1 MTDSARFSWT
11 VLLPVKVL
19 ARAKSRLAL
28 LAGDRRGELAL
39 ALASD
44 TVTAVLACPEVARV
58 VVVTSDP
65 VAGPLLAALGAIVV
79 PDEPADRAAGPG
91 TWGGPDGAGVSGVL
105 PGPGP
110 QDPGPGARDRPAS
123 PGGTAHRNPPGAGL
137 PRPAAEPATVPGA
150 QDLLNAALRHGAAVA
165 ARRWP
170 GTGLAA
176 LTADLPAV
184 SPAELAMALRAAGA
198 SPGPAVFVPDAAGIG
213 TTLYAV
219 PPGGEFSPLFGGAS
233 RARHAAAGAT
243 ELGIDALTGLRRD
256 VDTPDDLRAALTLGA
271 GPFTR
276 AVAAGLFT
284 DV

>member
-1 MTDSARFSWT
+1 MTYSARFSWT

-19 ARAKSRLAL
+19 ARAKSRLAV
-28 LAGDRRGELAL
+28 LAGDRRRELAL

-44 TVTAVLACPEVARV
+44 TVTAVLGCPEVARV

-65 VAGPLLAALGAIVV
+65 VAGPLLAGLGAIVV
-79 PDEPADRAAGPG
+79 ADEPADRSDRPDRSDRLGTPG
-91 TWGGPDGAGVSGVL
+91 TLDGAGPAPLLGDLGV
-105 PGPGP
+105 
-110 QDPGPGARDRPAS
+110 
-123 PGGTAHRNPPGAGL
+123 
-137 PRPAAEPATVPGA
+137 

-176 LTADLPAV
+176 LTADLPAM
-184 SPAELAMALRAAGA
+184 SPAELATALRAAGSA
-198 SPGPAVFVPDAAGIG
+198 PGAAAFVPDAAGVG

-219 PPGGEFSPLFGGAS
+219 PPGGEFLPLFGGAS

-243 ELGIDALTGLRRD
+243 ELGLAGVTGLRRD
-256 VDTPDDLRAALTLGA
+256 VDTPDDLREALALGA

-276 AVAAGLFT
+276 AVAADLFT

>member
-19 ARAKSRLAL
+19 ARAKSRLAV
-28 LAGDRRGELAL
+28 LAGDRRGDLAL

-44 TVTAVLACPEVARV
+44 TVSAVLACPEVARV

-79 PDEPADRAAGPG
+79 ADEPGDRSDPGGEAGPLNG
-91 TWGGPDGAGVSGVL
+91 SPAHADLGV
-105 PGPGP
+105 
-110 QDPGPGARDRPAS
+110 
-123 PGGTAHRNPPGAGL
+123 
-137 PRPAAEPATVPGA
+137 

-176 LTADLPAV
+176 LTADLPAL
-184 SPAELAMALRAAGA
+184 SPAELGTALRAAGTPKA
-198 SPGPAVFVPDAAGIG
+198 GTARAAFVPDAAGIG

-219 PPGGEFSPLFGGAS
+219 PPGGEFLPLFGGAS
-233 RARHAAAGAT
+233 RARHAAAGVT
-243 ELGIDALTGLRRD
+243 ELGLAGLTGLRRD
-256 VDTPDDLRAALTLGA
+256 VDTPDDLRAALALGV
-271 GPFTR
+271 GPFTK
-276 AVAAGLFT
+276 AVAADLFT

>member
-19 ARAKSRLAL
+19 ARAKSRLAV

-44 TVTAVLACPEVARV
+44 TVAAVLACPEVARV

-65 VAGPLLAALGAIVV
+65 EAGPLLAALGAIVV
-79 PDEPADRAAGPG
+79 PDEPADQSASLGNAGLENTG
-91 TWGGPDGAGVSGVL
+91 LENTGALRGAGVLGDLGV
-105 PGPGP
+105 
-110 QDPGPGARDRPAS
+110 
-123 PGGTAHRNPPGAGL
+123 
-137 PRPAAEPATVPGA
+137 

-184 SPAELAMALRAAGA
+184 SPAELAAALRAAGA
-198 SPGPAVFVPDAAGIG
+198 APGLAAFVPDAAGVG

-219 PPGGEFSPLFGGAS
+219 PPGGEFRPLFGGAS
-233 RARHAAAGAT
+233 RARHAAAGAL
-243 ELGIDALTGLRRD
+243 ELDPGAFTGLRRD
-256 VDTPDDLRAALTLGA
+256 VDTPDDLREALSLGV

-276 AVAAGLFT
+276 AVAADLFT

>member
-19 ARAKSRLAL
+19 ARAKSRLAV
-28 LAGDRRGELAL
+28 LAGERRGELAL

-44 TVTAVLACPEVARV
+44 TVAAVLACPEVARV

-65 VAGPLLAALGAIVV
+65 EAGPLLAALGAIVV
-79 PDEPADRAAGPG
+79 PDEPANRSASLGNTGLGNTGLENTGALR
-91 TWGGPDGAGVSGVL
+91 GAGVAGVL
-105 PGPGP
+105 GDLGV
-110 QDPGPGARDRPAS
+110 QDP
-123 PGGTAHRNPPGAGL
+123 
-137 PRPAAEPATVPGA
+137 
-150 QDLLNAALRHGAAVA
+150 LNAALRHGAAVA

-184 SPAELAMALRAAGA
+184 SPAELAAALRAAGA
-198 SPGPAVFVPDAAGIG
+198 AAGLSAFVPDAACVG

-219 PPGGEFSPLFGGAS
+219 PPGGEFRPLFGGAS
-233 RARHAAAGAT
+233 RARHAAAGAI
-243 ELGIDALTGLRRD
+243 ELDPGAFTGLRRD
-256 VDTPDDLRAALTLGA
+256 VDTPDDLREALSLGV

-276 AVAAGLFT
+276 AVAADLFT

>member
-19 ARAKSRLAL
+19 ARAKSRLAV
-28 LAGDRRGELAL
+28 LAGERRGELAL

-44 TVTAVLACPEVARV
+44 TVAAVLACPEVARV

-65 VAGPLLAALGAIVV
+65 EAGPLLAALGAIVV
-79 PDEPADRAAGPG
+79 PDEPANRSASLGNTGLENTGALR
-91 TWGGPDGAGVSGVL
+91 GAGVAGVL
-105 PGPGP
+105 GDLGV
-110 QDPGPGARDRPAS
+110 QDP
-123 PGGTAHRNPPGAGL
+123 
-137 PRPAAEPATVPGA
+137 
-150 QDLLNAALRHGAAVA
+150 LNAALRHGAAVA

-184 SPAELAMALRAAGA
+184 SPAELAAALRAAGA
-198 SPGPAVFVPDAAGIG
+198 AAGLSAFVPDAACVG

-219 PPGGEFSPLFGGAS
+219 PPGGEFRPLFGGAS
-233 RARHAAAGAT
+233 RARHAAAGAI
-243 ELGIDALTGLRRD
+243 ELDPGAFTGLRRD
-256 VDTPDDLRAALTLGA
+256 VDTPDDLREALALGV

-276 AVAAGLFT
+276 AVAADLLT

>member
-1 MTDSARFSWT
+1 MTYSARFSWT

-19 ARAKSRLAL
+19 ARAKSRLAV
-28 LAGDRRGELAL
+28 LAGDRRRELAL

-44 TVTAVLACPEVARV
+44 TVTAVLGCPEVARV

-79 PDEPADRAAGPG
+79 ADEPADRSDRADGSDRLGTPG
-91 TWGGPDGAGVSGVL
+91 TPDGAGAAPLLGDLGV
-105 PGPGP
+105 
-110 QDPGPGARDRPAS
+110 
-123 PGGTAHRNPPGAGL
+123 
-137 PRPAAEPATVPGA
+137 

-176 LTADLPAV
+176 LTADLPAM
-184 SPAELAMALRAAGA
+184 SPAELATALRAAGSA
-198 SPGPAVFVPDAAGIG
+198 KGAAAFVPDAAGVG

-219 PPGGEFSPLFGGAS
+219 PPGGEFLPLFGGAS

-243 ELGIDALTGLRRD
+243 ELGLAGVTGLRRD
-256 VDTPDDLRAALTLGA
+256 VDTPDDLREALKLGV

-276 AVAAGLFT
+276 AVAADLFT

>member
-1 MTDSARFSWT
+1 MTYSARFSWT

-19 ARAKSRLAL
+19 ARAKSRLAV
-28 LAGDRRGELAL
+28 LAGDRRRELAL

-44 TVTAVLACPEVARV
+44 TVTAVLGCPEVARV

-79 PDEPADRAAGPG
+79 ADEPADRSDPSDPSDRSDRIGTPG
-91 TWGGPDGAGVSGVL
+91 TLDGAGAAPLLGDLGV
-105 PGPGP
+105 
-110 QDPGPGARDRPAS
+110 
-123 PGGTAHRNPPGAGL
+123 
-137 PRPAAEPATVPGA
+137 

-176 LTADLPAV
+176 LTADLPAM
-184 SPAELAMALRAAGA
+184 SPAELAAALRAAGSA
-198 SPGPAVFVPDAAGIG
+198 PGAAAFVPDAAGVG

-219 PPGGEFSPLFGGAS
+219 PPGGEFLPLFGGAS

-243 ELGIDALTGLRRD
+243 ELGLAGVTGLRRD
-256 VDTPDDLRAALTLGA
+256 VDTPDDLREALALGV

-276 AVAAGLFT
+276 AVAADLFT